1 MGAKEGRSSNWDLTP
16 PSCLI
21 CGKPIHWDNLTRC
34 FCCGCPPYVSRIK
47 SYGTTTAFSP
57 HLGPGQTAS
66 WQAGVNNP
74 LTYTAPEELP
84 VAAPPARKA
93 TMPPSRLAKFLD
105 KLLAS
110 NGSLP
115 TLMLWGAPGIGKT
128 DLIHQAAERS
138 KRPVCSTSLVI
149 RRPHDFSGIPY
160 VDKEKGDAKWLPP
173 DWLPT
178 QKDAVLFFDDITA
191 AREDTQAALYQLILE
206 KQIGSYRLPAEANI
220 IAAGNR
226 ADDRGV
232 FYEMPDPLRRRLL
245 HVTLEISVEDW
256 LTWGKE
262 TGRIHPVIRAF
273 IEAYPERLWGPR
285 GEQDT
290 AACPRTWEFA
300 SNLFLHPSENGDIPN
315 DEIASAVGVVAAL
328 ELKAFCQSAKDG
340 INARAWLDGETN
352 EIPTSPGGL
361 SSFAHA
367 LVFYINDKRLGRF
380 QEALKKLPAEFS
392 QLTMTLLREQRPDL
406 LHQLQ

>member
-1 MGAKEGRSSNWDLTP
+1 MGAEKHDR
-16 PSCLI
+16 PSGSKL
-21 CGKPIHWDNLTRC
+21 K
-34 FCCGCPPYVSRIK
+34 
-47 SYGTTTAFSP
+47 YGTTTSFSTYP
-57 HLGPGQTAS
+57 STAQTS
-66 WQAGVNNP
+66 WQAGIQNLP
-74 LTYTAPEELP
+74 AYPGAEELP
-84 VAAPPARKA
+84 VASPPARKA

-115 TLMLWGAPGIGKT
+115 TLMVWGAPGIGKT
-128 DLIHQAAERS
+128 ELVHQAAERS
-138 KRPVCSTSLVI
+138 KRPVTSTSLVI
-149 RRPHDFSGIPY
+149 RRPHDFSGVPY
-160 VDKEKGDAKWLPP
+160 VDKEKGEAKWLPP

-206 KQIGSYRLPAEANI
+206 KQIGSYKLPAEANI

-256 LTWGKE
+256 LAWGKD

-300 SNLFLHPSENGDIPN
+300 SNFFFQSPDNPGIAN
-315 DEIASAVGVVAAL
+315 DEIASAVGCVAAL
-328 ELKAFCQSAKDG
+328 ELKAFCHLGDGKDVVS
-340 INARAWLDGETN
+340 ARAWLDGEIS
-352 EIPTSPGGL
+352 EVPKSPGGL
-361 SSFAHA
+361 SSFAHGVA
-367 LVFYINDKRLGRF
+367 FYLNEKRLSRF
-380 QEALKKLPAEFS
+380 QEVLEKLPAEFAELAKRLAV
-392 QLTMTLLREQRPDL
+392 QNHPDL
-406 LHQLQ
+406 AQQIG

>member
-1 MGAKEGRSSNWDLTP
+1 MGAEK
-16 PSCLI
+16 
-21 CGKPIHWDNLTRC
+21 H
-34 FCCGCPPYVSRIK
+34 GCPLSCGAVQGRRIPSPRIK
-47 SYGTTTAFSP
+47 SYGGTTSISSSFASVGFNP
-57 HLGPGQTAS
+57 FAGPAS
-66 WQAGVNNP
+66 N
-74 LTYTAPEELP
+74 EEVP
-84 VAAPPARKA
+84 TTAPPARKA

-128 DLIHQAAERS
+128 DLVHQAAERS

-160 VDKEKGDAKWLPP
+160 VDKEKGEAKWLPP

-178 QKDAVLFFDDITA
+178 QKDAILFFDDITA

-256 LTWGKE
+256 LIWGKE
-262 TGRIHPVIRAF
+262 TGRIHPGIRAF
-273 IEAYPERLWGPR
+273 IEAYPECLWGAR

-290 AACPRTWEFA
+290 AACPRTWEFV
-300 SNLFLHPSENGDIPN
+300 SKLFEDPGVTNEEL
-315 DEIASAVGVVAAL
+315 ASAVGCVAAL
-328 ELKAFCQSAKDG
+328 ELETFCRSQADTIS
-340 INARAWLDGETN
+340 ARAWLDGETD
-352 EIPTSPGGL
+352 EIPASPGGL

-367 LVFYINDKRLGRF
+367 LVFYVNEKRLGRF
-380 QEALKKLPAEFS
+380 REALKKLPPEFA
-392 QLTMTLLREQRPDL
+392 QLAFTLTASRHPEFAK
-406 LHQLQ
+406 QLP